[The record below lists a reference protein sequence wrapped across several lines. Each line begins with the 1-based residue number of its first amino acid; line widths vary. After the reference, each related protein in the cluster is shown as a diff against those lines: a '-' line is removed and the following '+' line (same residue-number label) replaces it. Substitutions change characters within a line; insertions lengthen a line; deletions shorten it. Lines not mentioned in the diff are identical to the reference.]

1 MKIKTAMIDG
11 AANLLLDGQL
21 WKDVKKLVADMNNTK
36 LSGPERHDRV
46 FADLRTLFGNIGD
59 NILNLAISL
68 AVTWAKAQQ
77 AK

>member
-21 WKDVKKLVADMNNTK
+21 WKDVKKLVSDMNNTK
-36 LSGPERHDRV
+36 LSNEVRHDRV

-59 NILNLAISL
+59 NILNLAIAL
-68 AVTWAKAQQ
+68 AVSWAKAQQ
-77 AK
+77 SK

>member
-21 WKDVKKLVADMNNTK
+21 WKDVKKLVSDMNNTK
-36 LSGPERHDRV
+36 LPNDVRHDRV